1 MVHPHRVGRESAA
14 AHAALHNSQMSNTRK
29 CLVLHAA
36 LEMLCPR
43 EVLRVKL
50 RQNYGTHHI
59 NTISAGGEFRYAAIV
74 EASYISAHGSAEM
87 DAEAD
92 ADFLFFFS
100 ADAEATVI
108 TIAGAVVVLDD
119 A

>member
-1 MVHPHRVGRESAA
+1 
-14 AHAALHNSQMSNTRK
+14 
-29 CLVLHAA
+29 
-36 LEMLCPR
+36 MLT
-43 EVLRVKL
+43 VKL

-92 ADFLFFFS
+92 TDFLFFFS
-100 ADAEATVI
+100 ADAEATM
-108 TIAGAVVVLDD
+108 IALILGAE
-119 A
+119 